1 MRQLKLRY
9 RKTTMY
15 WKLTKTTPVR
25 RRKGH
30 LFRVCSSKG
39 VSHHPL
45 LLDIEQRQA
54 GEWEGFFVEQREGS
68 GAPLQAAGLWKLGE
82 GS

>member
-1 MRQLKLRY
+1 
-9 RKTTMY
+9 MY

-25 RRKGH
+25 RKKGH

-45 LLDIEQRQA
+45 RLDIEQRQA

-68 GAPLQAAGLWKLGE
+68 GALITGCWPVEAGGGQLVAKHFR
-82 GS
+82 